1 MVKTTINF
9 TNSLVFDRKFSRQ
22 IILAFGYK
30 IDKEGYITKN
40 GKRILSISKNPIRL
54 SEFGGIIRIKGKI
67 YFVRWRFQDLILL
80 NELIK

>member
-9 TNSLVFDRKFSRQ
+9 TNSLVFDRKFARQ

-30 IDKEGYITKN
+30 IDKESYITKN